1 MGPQGHASSPAARP
15 KLSFGSRGSNV
26 SLLQQRL
33 NEIGGSRLPQLKV
46 DGIFGPKTLA
56 RVKEFQ
62 SANGLKPDGIVGPL
76 TWAALTPA
84 PPPVPPTSAP
94 RCANSEPGIEGLRT
108 LVTQRFLAEI
118 NAPVQ
123 TPRQSFAAHGGIAEK
138 SVTGS
143 GVGSMAGLTSG
154 LLGAIG
160 QSMGQ
165 HGANPP
171 GAAHSFAPGVHGA
184 SALFSSV
191 LKSFRPLTPAQ
202 ISTAKSVYGSSID
215 YSMVFLSLLTGAYNR
230 PFTAA
235 VPMPGPIPLVA
246 WVLNVGTFTPSD
258 HVLIHEL
265 AHVWQSQHD
274 TDKMRYIGAS
284 ISCQGAVLAYNQAA
298 AVADPSVKAH
308 KDFPTDYP
316 ASAYS
321 YKPGGSFFEYGVEQ
335 IAQQVEDGVAS
346 IRKHV
351 ASLAPHAVDPQNIA
365 SLLRISFAD
374 RRNPGVV

>member
-1 MGPQGHASSPAARP
+1 M
-15 KLSFGSRGSNV
+15 
-26 SLLQQRL
+26 
-33 NEIGGSRLPQLKV
+33 
-46 DGIFGPKTLA
+46 
-56 RVKEFQ
+56 
-62 SANGLKPDGIVGPL
+62 
-76 TWAALTPA
+76 PA
-84 PPPVPPTSAP
+84 PPPVPPKKS
-94 RCANSEPGIEGLRT
+94 RGCANSAPGIEGLRSQ
-108 LVTQRFLAEI
+108 VAQRFLAEI
-118 NAPVQ
+118 DAAVQ
-123 TPRQSFAAHGGIAEK
+123 SSRNSGAARGVMGVRA
-138 SVTGS
+138 VTGS
-143 GVGSMAGLTSG
+143 GVGSVRVGSSGFSDLTDLASV
-154 LLGAIG
+154 A
-160 QSMGQ
+160 QR
-165 HGANPP
+165 GANPP
-171 GAAHSFAPGVHGA
+171 GAALSIAPGVHGA

-215 YSMVFLSLLTGAYNR
+215 YSMVFLSLLTGASNR

-246 WVLNVGTFTPSD
+246 WVLNVGTFTPAND
-258 HVLIHEL
+258 VLIHEL

-274 TDKMRYIGAS
+274 TDKTRYMGAS

-298 AVADPSVKAH
+298 AAADPSVKAH

-351 ASLAPHAVDPQNIA
+351 ASLAPHAVDPHNIA